1 MAENTKNL
9 NLKKPAQ
16 NDFYNVDDF
25 NENFQKLD
33 EFAGRK
39 DNPHGVT
46 AKQIG
51 AVPVLNGLPSGTDL
65 NSVTTSGFYR
75 INENPIN
82 APSGSAYGQMVVVHG
97 GNDTIA
103 QMIFPYNSL
112 KMYFRSGNPAEIGG
126 SNGWKEWVEVYT
138 SNSGN
143 FAKIQTGSYVGTGSV
158 GGSTIPQMILS
169 FDFTP
174 RIVMVSALGNTSGT
188 YTDAYLNGI
197 FVYGTPF
204 GMVYQLQKGM
214 VGAIDYPISLGW
226 DEDTIFWNST
236 RSNWHN
242 LSVAGITY
250 TWVAI
255 G

>member
-1 MAENTKNL
+1 MATNTENLK
-9 NLKKPAQ
+9 LKKPAQ
-16 NDFYNVDDF
+16 DDFYNVDDF

-33 EFAGRK
+33 DFVGRK

-51 AVPVLNGLPSGTDL
+51 AVPALSGLPSGTDL
-65 NSVTTSGFYR
+65 NSVVTSGFYR

-82 APSGSAYGQMVVVHG
+82 APSGSAYGQMIVVHG

-112 KMYFRSGNPAEIGG
+112 KMYFRTGNPAEIGG
-126 SNGWKEWVEVYT
+126 ANGWKEWVEVYT
-138 SNSGN
+138 SNSGT

-158 GGSTIPQMILS
+158 GGAIPQMILS

-174 RIVMVSALGNTSGT
+174 RIVMVSALGKGT
-188 YTDAYLNGI
+188 GAYYTGI
-197 FVYGTPF
+197 FIYGTPL
-204 GMVYQLQKGM
+204 GMVYQLNNDM
-214 VGAIDYPISLGW
+214 VGSIDYPISLGW

-242 LSVAGITY
+242 LSVVGITY